1 MPCWKKRW
9 SAGSISMIWRRRSQ
23 SRNDAAFPH
32 PRVRCG
38 KERLIPKNVLTKTGT
53 VVNIIENRT
62 HSVFCAQTVLAQGG
76 RTVLNAADSEC
87 PLYEREED
95 DEKSGIFTACG

>member
-1 MPCWKKRW
+1 M
-9 SAGSISMIWRRRSQ
+9 
-23 SRNDAAFPH
+23 
-32 PRVRCG
+32 
-38 KERLIPKNVLTKTGT
+38 TGT

-62 HSVFCAQTVLAQGG
+62 HSVFCARTVLAQGG

-95 DEKSGIFTACG
+95 DEKSGIFTARR

>member
-1 MPCWKKRW
+1 MHKSIVPVNFIYM
-9 SAGSISMIWRRRSQ
+9 AGVGVKS
-23 SRNDAAFPH
+23 N
-32 PRVRCG
+32 VRCG

-62 HSVFCAQTVLAQGG
+62 HSVVCARTVLAQGG